1 MSEFLD
7 GAIALVLVV
16 LLLSLIV
23 QTAQEFLKRFTRL
36 KARRLEEALGILFA
50 KAGFPKPKVL
60 CANLITDV
68 ATSLGRESLLKK
80 QSTAE
85 EISKEELLRWLDE
98 QHVDASLEE
107 LRAAIEEVEA
117 LLNQSP
123 GGALAAPFASL
134 QAQIRPFLASL
145 PASADEFTYQ
155 QVASQKLISMEL
167 VMRDVSDLRE
177 IAGAPAEV
185 DRLPEA
191 LTAVLRAWQDLE
203 TPARRLRRRVENWFD
218 TVMLGLEER
227 YRREMRVWS
236 LLLGFLVAIAFN
248 ANFFVLVNDA
258 FGSVA
263 RRAVILQ
270 NQPAIETLLREDCSG
285 AGKEREEV
293 LTCLER
299 KIEKSQDLAATVG
312 LKLVSARQIGA
323 TLANLTEVGGWRRL
337 FEQAIGI
344 LLTGLLIAAGAP
356 FWQDVLQSLMG
367 LKKSLRR
374 PDAADGA
381 AGGRLT

>member
-50 KAGFPKPKVL
+50 KAGFAKPEDL
-60 CANLITDV
+60 CATLITDV
-68 ATSLGRESLLKK
+68 ATSLGRKSLL
-80 QSTAE
+80 QERSTAE
-85 EISKEELLRWLDE
+85 QISKEELLRWLDE
-98 QHVDASLEE
+98 QRITASLET
-107 LRAAIEEVEA
+107 LKAAIANVED
-117 LLNQSP
+117 LLNQPP

-145 PASADEFTYQ
+145 PADGDEFTFQ
-155 QVASQKLISMEL
+155 QVASQKLISMEP
-167 VMRDVSDLRE
+167 VMRDVTALRE
-177 IAGAPAEV
+177 LPGAPAEI

-203 TPARRLRRRVENWFD
+203 APARRLRRRVENWFD

-248 ANFFVLVNDA
+248 ANFFVLAHDA
-258 FGSVA
+258 FGSAA

-270 NQPAIETLLREDCSG
+270 NQPAMEKLLREDCSS
-285 AGKEREEV
+285 AGTEPEV

-299 KIEKSQDLAATVG
+299 KIEKSQELAATVG

-323 TLANLTEVGGWRRL
+323 TLANLTEIGGWARL

-374 PDAADGA
+374 TDAADGSA
-381 AGGRLT
+381 LGRLT